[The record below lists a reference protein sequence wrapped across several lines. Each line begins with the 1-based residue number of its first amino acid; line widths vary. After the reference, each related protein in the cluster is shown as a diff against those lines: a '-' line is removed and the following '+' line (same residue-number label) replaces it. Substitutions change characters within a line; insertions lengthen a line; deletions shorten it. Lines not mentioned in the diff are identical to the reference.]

1 MKSSPVIK
9 PTPPMPRTCDCGFHP
24 EHSVCVKTPI
34 KFKAADNSTS
44 ISQHDVCS
52 RRATRRHDASSG
64 WRRHVSRPS
73 RFNPRPR
80 PQAPA
85 GVASLTRATRDRRAV
100 AHMVQPGS
108 LSNTAD
114 RRFPLS
120 IYSNLLFCL
129 LIEPYFP
136 PLSCQ
141 MTF

>member
-9 PTPPMPRTCDCGFHP
+9 PTPPMPRTRDCGFHP

-44 ISQHDVCS
+44 ISQYDVCS

-80 PQAPA
+80 PQASA
-85 GVASLTRATRDRRAV
+85 GVASLT
-100 AHMVQPGS
+100 HMVQPGS

-120 IYSNLLFCL
+120 IFSNLLFCL

-141 MTF
+141 TTF